1 LPNKLFIHTHHI
13 ASHFTNGLWPV
24 GAFLLTVYLLNGDGS
39 FEQASFYCFIISTLA
54 APFVLGSGWTD
65 WKTRFQGRPTKIF
78 NHKRFFGSLF
88 LASSLLL
95 VVWRATDAAAA
106 APGGHFRLIYAS
118 IVYVDALF
126 VIYLGYLGGK
136 FI

>member
-1 LPNKLFIHTHHI
+1 MKNKLVVHTHHI

-24 GAFLLTVYLLNGDGS
+24 VAFLLTVYYFNGDAS
-39 FEQASFYCFIISTLA
+39 FERASFYCFIFSTLS

-65 WKTRFQGRPTKIF
+65 WKTRFQGRPTMIF

-106 APGGHFRLIYAS
+106 APAGPSGLVYAA
-118 IVYVDALF
+118 IVYVDTIF